1 MKPQILTIL
10 SLLAVTP
17 VFAQDALNTC
27 ANITDSTARL
37 ACYDEAM
44 QANKALPVL
53 RIPRN
58 TSAPASSTPAP
69 GAVPGTP
76 AVTSQADQ
84 PEDGFGLEIKTS
96 DNTVYKN
103 TRNFTL
109 ADANYNQFTGW
120 TIEFTNGQ
128 VWKQVGADSY
138 RIEPGQTYTISRGTF
153 NSFFLNAAG
162 KRDKIRITRSQ

>member
-58 TSAPASSTPAP
+58 TSTPATSTLAP
-69 GAVPGTP
+69 DTP
-76 AVTSQADQ
+76 AVSSQAEQ

-96 DNTVYKN
+96 DNTVEEN
-103 TRNFTL
+103 TRNFTV
-109 ADANYNQFTGW
+109 ADASYNQFTGW